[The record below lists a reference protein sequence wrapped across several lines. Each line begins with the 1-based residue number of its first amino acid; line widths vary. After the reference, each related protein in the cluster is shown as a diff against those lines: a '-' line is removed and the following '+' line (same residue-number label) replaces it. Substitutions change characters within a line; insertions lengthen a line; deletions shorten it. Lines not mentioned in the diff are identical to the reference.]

1 MGYCEKMVER
11 KRSHLIE
18 CEALK
23 FEIQRQTIK
32 SRLDKDKIQAIEAQM
47 LRIEAEIEELQR

>member
-11 KRSHLIE
+11 KRSHLME

-23 FEIQRQTIK
+23 YEICRKPIK
-32 SRLDKDKIQAIEAQM
+32 SRLDKDKLEALESQM
-47 LRIEAEIEELQR
+47 LRIEREIEELTR